1 MAELGRTVRVSGLPI
16 DIEDN
21 RLKDKL
27 YIHFLRSRNGGGEID
42 SVTIVKATPVSA
54 LITFEDS
61 RVAQRVI
68 QQSRHILEVDGKNYK
83 VIVTEHRESLDPDK
97 VILNLSAMIDYSQL
111 PGGAMALTSV
121 HKSYPDIQIIY
132 DATEKLYT
140 LHGAYS
146 RVQAALAQLLGHPG
160 GTQSAENKD
169 TSQPA
174 ASGSKSIQTAP
185 KPHTQESENQ
195 SRKPNKQRE
204 QREKVHIGR
213 PSDEYDSGSHRDLTP
228 GGYGWDDTGQTEGA
242 AKQLPVHPK
251 ASEEDFFLIVDADM
265 FQYLQKHCQK
275 EYQRILSQYG
285 VDVVDMTNHGLTTLF
300 LQAATEVGE
309 DGQDQECL
317 TLAKKA
323 ISRLYQENET
333 KIRRAKLPK
342 SIVSPRSG
350 LQRAMENLSL
360 RFPKLLLNED
370 DQNIYII
377 GSSIDVSE
385 AKLFLLDHNE
395 GRGKKEDV
403 ASLLRFPS
411 YDSGSST
418 HADEPRVPLPTS
430 SPVDFVDIRIDQPLR
445 SKEDERRADGARRYK
460 LAARFKDSGLPAL
473 GSRPTDFSLR
483 GLSSPSRQ
491 TRRGPMVGHDV
502 LSETAQIAGERAS
515 RALAQNTGGDIL
527 FKSEDALPSTAFMQN
542 KTSLNSHLTDTRPKS
557 LTSPVSTTQSSVS
570 GSTPLPPAGSGST
583 LKRASSFSGTPQ
595 EKAQVM
601 GQKSQD
607 DSGKSTVR
615 TRARSS
621 SFSNQTGRDKQEVY
635 NAEITVLFVMW
646 MHIKE
651 AYSTRVD
658 DLTSD
663 VQMKER
669 RSEGSRD
676 LTITL
681 RGASSSK
688 VSSCHRGLQKLV
700 DSVNVDFSIQELRL
714 SELGITDRAD
724 ENLQACCAEVRSRFK
739 KVTIRISKE
748 SLFVCGPEQL
758 CSQLAA
764 TLREVFSGDLAQIP
778 EQQDFSTSNWNPST
792 PLQMNEGQSTS
803 LHSNTQVM
811 LQSQTTKANGT
822 GSSQERRT
830 NHRSDSRETEL
841 VNGSINQPLV
851 RKDPVIKEK
860 VRIVGTVEMDGQK
873 MFVSHSKTRSDESAR
888 HVNGVGSTTTR
899 TDKDLALHTKERT
912 THSTQKDTAQQRQT
926 EIKDTPEESRSSL
939 GGLGRMCVCG
949 ENKKS
954 TIRTKCGA
962 NFCSECL
969 DTVHVHCKV
978 CHETE
983 PTPRGIQ
990 GEMKHSKIH
999 ISVPGY
1005 NKDSAIKITY
1015 LIPDGI
1021 QEGHPSPGKRF
1032 KGGMFE
1038 AFLPDCEKAWKLL
1051 PRLEKAFRHGL
1062 TFTLTNKETGA
1073 GVTWDCIP
1081 HKTRIYGGKSGSG
1094 YPDSTYLTRLSD
1106 VLTYYGIEEPTAES

>member
-1 MAELGRTVRVSGLPI
+1 MAEPGRTVRVSGLPI
-16 DIEDN
+16 DTEDN

-27 YIHFLRSRNGGGEID
+27 CIHFLRSRNGGGEID
-42 SVTIVKATPVSA
+42 SVTIIKATPVSA

-83 VIVTEHRESLDPDK
+83 VTVTEHRESLDPDK

-111 PGGAMALTSV
+111 PGGAMALTSL

-132 DATEKLYT
+132 DATEELYT

-146 RVQAALAQLLGHPG
+146 RVQAALAQLLDHPG
-160 GTQSAENKD
+160 GKQSAENKD

-174 ASGSKSIQTAP
+174 TSGSKSIQTAP

-195 SRKPNKQRE
+195 SRKPNRQRE

-213 PSDEYDSGSHRDLTP
+213 PSDEYESGSHRDLTP

-242 AKQLPVHPK
+242 AMQLPGHPT

-285 VDVVDMTNHGLTTLF
+285 VDVVDVTNHGLTTLF
-300 LQAATEVGE
+300 LQVATEVGE
-309 DGQDQECL
+309 DGQDEECL

-333 KIRRAKLPK
+333 KIRRAQLPK
-342 SIVSPRSG
+342 SIVSPRGG
-350 LQRAMENLSL
+350 LQRAMENLSV
-360 RFPKLLLNED
+360 RFPKLLMNED

-385 AKLFLLDHNE
+385 AKLFLLGHNE

-403 ASLLRFPS
+403 ASLFRFPS

-418 HADEPRVPLPTS
+418 HADEQRVPLPTS
-430 SPVDFVDIRIDQPLR
+430 SPVDSVDIRIDQPLR

-527 FKSEDALPSTAFMQN
+527 FKSGDALPSTAFMQN

-570 GSTPLPPAGSGST
+570 GSTPLPPAGSST

-635 NAEITVLFVMW
+635 NAEITVSSVVW

-669 RSEGSRD
+669 RSQGSSD

-688 VSSCHRGLQKLV
+688 VSSCQLGLQKLV
-700 DSVNVDFSIQELRL
+700 ASVSADFVVQELRL

-739 KVTIRISKE
+739 KVTIRFLEKR
-748 SLFVCGPEQL
+748 LFVLGPEQL

-778 EQQDFSTSNWNPST
+778 EQQVFSTSNWNPST
-792 PLQMNEGQSTS
+792 LLQTNEGQSTS
-803 LHSNTQVM
+803 LRSNTQVM
-811 LQSQTTKANGT
+811 LQSQTSKANGT

-830 NHRSDSRETEL
+830 NHRSDSRETEH
-841 VNGSINQPLV
+841 VNGSISQPLV

-860 VRIVGTVEMDGQK
+860 VRIVSTVEMDGQK
-873 MFVSHSKTRSDESAR
+873 MFVSHSKTGSDESAR

-899 TDKDLALHTKERT
+899 TDKDLALHMKERT

-926 EIKDTPEESRSSL
+926 DIQDTPAESRSSL
-939 GGLGRMCVCG
+939 GGLGCMCVCG

-969 DTVHVHCKV
+969 ETVHVQCKV

-990 GEMKHSKIH
+990 GKMKYSKIH
-999 ISVPGY
+999 ISVPGHK
-1005 NKDSAIKITY
+1005 KDSAIKITY

-1021 QEGHPSPGKRF
+1021 QEEGHPSPGKPF

-1038 AFLPDCEKAWKLL
+1038 AFLPDCEKARKLL
-1051 PRLEKAFRHGL
+1051 PRLEKAFEQGL
-1062 TFTLTNKETGA
+1062 TFTLTKKETGA
-1073 GVTWDCIP
+1073 SVIWDCIP
-1081 HKTRIYGGKSGSG
+1081 HKTSIHGGKSGSG
-1094 YPDSTYLTRLSD
+1094 YPDSTYLTRLSN
-1106 VLTYYGIEEPTAES
+1106 VLTSYGIEEPPAES